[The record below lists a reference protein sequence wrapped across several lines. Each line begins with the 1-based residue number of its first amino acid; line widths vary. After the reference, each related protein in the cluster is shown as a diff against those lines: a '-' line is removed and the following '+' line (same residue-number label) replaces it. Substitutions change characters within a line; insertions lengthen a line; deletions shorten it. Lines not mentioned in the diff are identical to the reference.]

1 MICVE
6 MDLIAKVPL
15 IAAVVSAKL
24 ASVLPAIMV
33 FRTVWKRLWIVE
45 ERLVVKSAPTELG
58 VEATLI
64 VCLPNVI
71 SMPVLQYVEL
81 RLRSNRVL
89 TAV

>member
-1 MICVE
+1 MCG
-6 MDLIAKVPL
+6 DGSIAKVPL
-15 IAAVVSAKL
+15 IAAVSVRM
-24 ASVLPAIMV
+24 ASVHPAIMA